1 MKCRTNL
8 ETVKGNKKKATSLEN
23 IEKQQNH

>member
-8 ETVKGNKKKATSLEN
+8 ETVKGNKKKATNLGN